1 MKEYYRWRTREYNCK
16 GEMNDFGFGDGSP
29 LEGGRQL
36 QYSYDYTS
44 QSNEKRI
51 TVDAAQT
58 GLKVKNWIFFC
69 VLNGRRDFF
78 RSREK

>member
-1 MKEYYRWRTREYNCK
+1 MILALEMGLLSREDDNYCH
-16 GEMNDFGFGDGSP
+16 
-29 LEGGRQL
+29 
-36 QYSYDYTS
+36 DYAS

-58 GLKVKNWIFFC
+58 GLKVKKLDLLFR
-69 VLNGRRDFF
+69 VLNGWRDFF